1 LVLTGEGLKI
11 LAHPLLLFEHL
22 REQTA
27 AVEGLDGGHV
37 EGARLDGLV
46 DLGQALEHED
56 ARAAEPQLAGQHQ
69 ADRASPGH
77 DHVDVGACIVAI
89 PERC

>member
-11 LAHPLLLFEHL
+11 LVHPLLLFEHL

-46 DLGQALEHED
+46 DLGQALKHQD
-56 ARAAEPQLAGQHQ
+56 ARSAEAQLAGQHQ
-69 ADRASPGH
+69 ADRTSPGH
-77 DHVDVGACIVAI
+77 HHVDVVSRVAAI